1 MDPIVNSILNLGLL
15 SSTGKSLN
23 DKNNYCSL
31 RSFVIIIA
39 SICAVFFLF
48 NGLYNKRFLRFFE
61 SGFVLMC
68 LEKSDKIKV
77 RVIVIFYCSILLE
90 DSWLFICNKNE
101 IKISR

>member
-39 SICAVFFLF
+39 SICAVFFF
-48 NGLYNKRFLRFFE
+48 C
-61 SGFVLMC
+61 LMGYIT
-68 LEKSDKIKV
+68 KD
-77 RVIVIFYCSILLE
+77 F
-90 DSWLFICNKNE
+90 
-101 IKISR
+101 